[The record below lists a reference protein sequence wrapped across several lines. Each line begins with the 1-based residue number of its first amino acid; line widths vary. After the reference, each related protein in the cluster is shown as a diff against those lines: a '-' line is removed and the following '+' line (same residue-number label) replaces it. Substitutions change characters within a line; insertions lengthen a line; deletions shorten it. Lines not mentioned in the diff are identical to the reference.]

1 MANFLTKKIENK
13 VLMLVPS
20 VFNYSNNLEKS
31 LSKIC
36 DDYMCL
42 NERPSN
48 AFFIKAGLRINF
60 SPLSFILTYSYYNHI
75 FKKIIESFV
84 DTVLIINPEA
94 TPAWFVK
101 KLRKKKIK
109 IIFYLWD
116 SIKNKPQNKKIIPFA
131 NHVWSFDNI
140 DCQEYKLSYKPL
152 FYSTENNIE
161 YSSEQY
167 DLSFI
172 GTLHGDRY
180 EVVNKIFGMLNN
192 KKTFKFFYCPSKRL
206 FFFNKFISKKWA
218 HINISDVSFDAL
230 DYSQVEK
237 IMNNSSVI
245 LDVHSS
251 GQNGLTMR
259 TIETLGKGKKIL
271 TTNNNIKTE
280 PFYDEKFIMCFD
292 RKKIEDINI
301 NRLNEFLSV
310 KEHLNLNIKK
320 QHIDHWLRS
329 LFIFN

>member
-1 MANFLTKKIENK
+1 MADFLNQKIENK

-36 DDYMCL
+36 DNYICL

-48 AFFIKAGLRINF
+48 TFFMKAGLRINI
-60 SPLSFILTYSYYNHI
+60 SPLSFLLTYSYYNHI
-75 FKKIIESFV
+75 LKKIIENFI

-94 TPAWFVK
+94 TPVWFVK

-109 IIFYLWD
+109 IIYYLWD
-116 SIKNKPQNKKIIPFA
+116 SIKNKPQNKKLLQYA
-131 NHVWSFDNI
+131 NHVWSFDHI
-140 DCQEYKLSYKPL
+140 DCKEYKLSYKPL
-152 FYSTENNIE
+152 FYSTENNIKH
-161 YSSEQY
+161 SSEQY

-180 EVVNKIFGMLNN
+180 EVVNKIFGILNS

-206 FFFNKFISKKWA
+206 FFFNKFFSKKWA
-218 HINISDVSFDAL
+218 NVNISDVSFDAL
-230 DYSQVEK
+230 DYSTVEK

-271 TTNNNIKTE
+271 TTNDNIKVE
-280 PFYDEKFIMCFD
+280 YFYDDKFIMCFD
-292 RKKIEDINI
+292 RNRIEDINI
-301 NRLNEFLSV
+301 NKLNEFILI
-310 KEHLNLNIKK
+310 KGDLNLNIRE

-329 LFIFN
+329 LFID